1 MSFAGFPKRP
11 ATSSSFAAAAI
22 SIPNLVL
29 ERQLY
34 YHFVAP
40 SVLHKRVDM
49 EELSAAGITHPPMLG
64 SPDTPPVL
72 SSAFRGRNQPGP
84 SVRSQRRDSCVP
96 DADFPTAQYIS
107 GLKWASG
114 DIVHDGKNKKLATV
128 LAQAFDRRSVWLSSL
143 LEIKLVSCDTE
154 RNTRATLHRVCRSS
168 VSPSCSQPF
177 SQSVPGNNELGSC
190 AVKIMAPAY
199 LQNHLSPDGTIS
211 SFHFCIQAAEGRAPH
226 IKRRDYCAAR
236 TSATSNLTG
245 RGSVLTMVLCLIPS
259 RRPGHSVGPETG

>member
-49 EELSAAGITHPPMLG
+49 KELSAAGITHPPMLG

-84 SVRSQRRDSCVP
+84 SVRSQRQVSCVP
-96 DADFPTAQYIS
+96 DADFPPAQYIS
-107 GLKWASG
+107 GLKRASG
-114 DIVHDGKNKKLATV
+114 DIVHDGKNKKLVTV

-143 LEIKLVSCDTE
+143 LDIKLVSCDTE
-154 RNTRATLHRVCRSS
+154 RSTRAT
-168 VSPSCSQPF
+168 CSQPF

-199 LQNHLSPDGTIS
+199 Q
-211 SFHFCIQAAEGRAPH
+211 Q
-226 IKRRDYCAAR
+226 DYLTER
-236 TSATSNLTG
+236 YLPSTSASRLLEAG
-245 RGSVLTMVLCLIPS
+245 LPILRGVITALH
-259 RRPGHSVGPETG
+259 GHLPLRT